1 MSEITGVIAKI
12 KMTEQAKSKMYQE
25 IGKELLTDY
34 LFIQKAFKNQR
45 AYYTEMD
52 KIAEIR
58 GGDNPMS
65 MNDYMEATN
74 LLNKKYLSEGTS
86 SYAEDLLFIRYD
98 QETQS
103 LFYFHMFR
111 WNATENLETSIS
123 LQTFLKNIA
132 KYKDIDSKDFLFF
145 SDCATDLLNSQFYKI
160 WSVHQNRIDDLQLN
174 AWDKNWDNSLTE
186 INQLAKKYYFDIVDK
201 YMTFN
206 EEEGYWSCDEES
218 LDEALKESF
227 LDKEL
232 ININ

>member
-52 KIAEIR
+52 KIAEIQ

-74 LLNKKYLSEGTS
+74 QLNKKHLAAGTS

-111 WNATENLETSIS
+111 WNTTENLKTSIS

-145 SDCATDLLNSQFYKI
+145 SDCATDLLNSQSYKI
-160 WSVHQNRIDDLQLN
+160 W
-174 AWDKNWDNSLTE
+174 
-186 INQLAKKYYFDIVDK
+186 
-201 YMTFN
+201 
-206 EEEGYWSCDEES
+206 
-218 LDEALKESF
+218 
-227 LDKEL
+227 
-232 ININ
+232 